1 MSKRKKRKGGREEN
15 KTTWQIIKDLFLN
28 PFEYRRSNKNL
39 GKILGG
45 ICLFLAICL
54 LFYMT
59 GNNFYPN
66 HGRAQPQLSSNTP
79 V

>member
-1 MSKRKKRKGGREEN
+1 MSKRKKRNGGREEN

-59 GNNFYPN
+59 GNNF
-66 HGRAQPQLSSNTP
+66 
-79 V
+79 

>member
-39 GKILGG
+39 GKMLGR

-59 GNNFYPN
+59 GNNF
-66 HGRAQPQLSSNTP
+66 
-79 V
+79 

>member
-28 PFEYRRSNKNL
+28 PFEYRRSTKNL

-59 GNNFYPN
+59 GNNF
-66 HGRAQPQLSSNTP
+66 
-79 V
+79 

>member
-45 ICLFLAICL
+45 NCLFLAICL
-54 LFYMT
+54 LFYIT
-59 GNNFYPN
+59 GNNF
-66 HGRAQPQLSSNTP
+66 
-79 V
+79 